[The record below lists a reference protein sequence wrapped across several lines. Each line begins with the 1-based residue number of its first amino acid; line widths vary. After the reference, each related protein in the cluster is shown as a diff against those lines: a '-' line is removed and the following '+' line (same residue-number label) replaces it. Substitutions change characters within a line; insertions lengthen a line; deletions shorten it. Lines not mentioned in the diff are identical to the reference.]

1 VTGMEIY
8 RLGTRMMMV
17 METDDAVFDAAAM
30 AAATTPI
37 HGCVRGKN

>member
-1 VTGMEIY
+1 MEIY

-30 AAATTPI
+30 AAATDTDP
-37 HGCVRGKN
+37 GCAPGKN